1 MAKPIAVDEKT
12 WEQEVVNAKGLVM
25 VDFWAVWC
33 GPCQMVA
40 PIVDELSQEYEGR
53 LKVAKLN
60 TDENP
65 GVASRYQIM
74 GIPTLLI
81 FKDGKPVDKI
91 VGAAPKKQ
99 FKDKIESLLAP

>member
-1 MAKPIAVDEKT
+1 MSKPIAVDESK
-12 WEQEVVNAKGLVM
+12 WEQEVQNAKGLVM

-40 PIVDELSQEYEGR
+40 PIVDELSKEYDGR
-53 LKVAKLN
+53 VKVAKVN

-65 GVASRYQIM
+65 GIASRYQIM
-74 GIPTLLI
+74 GIPTLLF

-99 FKDKIESLLAP
+99 YKDKIDTLLAQ

>member
-1 MAKPIAVDEKT
+1 MSKPIEVNESK
-12 WEQEVVNAKGLVM
+12 WEQEVQNAKGLVL

-33 GPCQMVA
+33 GPCKMVA
-40 PIVDELSQEYEGR
+40 PIVDELSTEYEGR
-53 LKVAKLN
+53 VKVAKLN

-65 GVASRYQIM
+65 GIASRYQIM
-74 GIPTLLI
+74 GIPTLLF

-99 FKDKIESLLAP
+99 YKDKIDTLLAQ